1 MVLDALLMSIRSS
14 MALPLLHDYFIF
26 HGFIVLNL
34 FEGFAIKA
42 PKSELVFS
50 SIDSL

>member
-50 SIDSL
+50 PIDSL